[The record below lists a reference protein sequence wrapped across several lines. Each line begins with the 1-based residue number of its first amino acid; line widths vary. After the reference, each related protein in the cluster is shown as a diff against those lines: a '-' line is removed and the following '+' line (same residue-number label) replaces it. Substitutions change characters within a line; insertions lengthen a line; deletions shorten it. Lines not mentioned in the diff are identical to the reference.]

1 MSVKRP
7 ISSAATTLIAA
18 ALAAVLPSARAR
30 AQEPADTFA
39 LSQLVV
45 TATRV
50 PVPRA
55 AVPAAVTVLQGD
67 ELRARGVRFVADAL
81 RDVPG
86 ATLVRT
92 GSAGGVT
99 SLFLRGGESDYVQ
112 VLVDGVVVNDPGGA
126 FDFGQLTL
134 DDVDR
139 IEIVRGPVSVMY
151 GSDAVTGVVHVITRR
166 GSGRPRVRA
175 AVSAGVGARSNG
187 EASVCPGYPSTP
199 CPSGADLG
207 SYYERGLEASVAG
220 GAGALHYS
228 LGGSAY
234 HTDGGYAYNNEYRN
248 GAVAGQLGLARARG
262 DATLSGRFTDGVFH
276 YPTDGAGRL
285 ADRNQYRT
293 SRSLALGLDGGG
305 ALAPWLELR
314 GALSLHDG
322 DYDTVDDPDS
332 AADTLGFYASTNATG
347 VQRRKADVHAN
358 LRAGRSVATG
368 GFEVERQDGT
378 SAFAS
383 RSDFGPFESSSDDE
397 RSNRAVYGQLFLVPV
412 ERLSA
417 TAGVRR
423 EDNDRFGGYTTWR
436 AGAAARLGEWTE
448 LRGAAGTGFKEPTF
462 FENYA
467 TGFTVGNPALQPERS
482 RSWEIGLERRLSFAS
497 AALSATWFD
506 QRFRNLIQYT
516 SSPAPGQPNYVN
528 IGAATAKGLE
538 LEASVGRA
546 DGVTVAASWVHL
558 STEVVDAGFGTDP
571 LFQAGKS
578 LIRRPQE
585 RVNASVAAPF
595 GTRLRAGADVRWVG
609 ERDDLDFVA
618 DFNGAR
624 VTLPS
629 YTLAAAFADV
639 RVTAGG
645 ERELHLRA
653 RVENLLDR
661 RYGEVVNF
669 PSPGRSLSVALIAG
683 AGL

>member
-7 ISSAATTLIAA
+7 ISSVAATLTAA
-18 ALAAVLPSARAR
+18 ALVAVPPAARAS

-55 AVPAAVTVLQGD
+55 AVPAAVTVLRGD

-86 ATLVRT
+86 AMLVRT

-139 IEIVRGPVSVMY
+139 IEIVRGPVSVLY
-151 GSDAVTGVVHVITRR
+151 GSDAVTGVVHVITQR
-166 GSGRPRVRA
+166 GAGRPRVRA
-175 AVSAGVGARSNG
+175 AMSAGVGGRSNG

-199 CPSGADLG
+199 CPSQADLG
-207 SYYERGLEASVAG
+207 SYYDRGLEASVAG

-234 HTDGGYAYNNEYRN
+234 RTDGGYAYNNQYRN
-248 GAVAGQLGLARARG
+248 GTLGGQLGLTRTRG
-262 DATLSGRFTDGVFH
+262 DATLSGRLTDGVFH

-285 ADRNQYRT
+285 ADRNQYRA

-314 GALSLHDG
+314 TALSLHDG

-332 AADTLGFYASTNATG
+332 AADTLGFYASTNETA
-347 VQRRKADVHAN
+347 VHRRKADVHAN

-368 GFEVERQDGT
+368 GLEVERQRGT
-378 SAFAS
+378 SAFVS

-397 RSNRAVYGQLFLVPV
+397 RSNRAVYGQLLFVPV

-436 AGAAARLGEWTE
+436 AGAAARLGEWTAV
-448 LRGAAGTGFKEPTF
+448 RGAAGTGFKEPTF

-482 RSWEIGLERRLSFAS
+482 RSWEIGLERRLAFAS
-497 AALSATWFD
+497 AAFSATWFD

-528 IGAATAKGLE
+528 IGAATSKGLE
-538 LEASVGRA
+538 LEASAGRA
-546 DGVTVAASWVHL
+546 EGVTVTASWVHL

-571 LFQAGKS
+571 LFQAGEQ

-595 GTRLRAGADVRWVG
+595 GTRLRAGADVRWIG

-618 DFNGAR
+618 DFSGAR

-629 YTLAAAFADV
+629 YTLASAFADV
-639 RVTAGG
+639 RVTPRGD
-645 ERELHLRA
+645 RDLHLRA

-661 RYGEVVNF
+661 RYGEVANF
-669 PSPGRSLSVALIAG
+669 PSPGRSVSVALIAG